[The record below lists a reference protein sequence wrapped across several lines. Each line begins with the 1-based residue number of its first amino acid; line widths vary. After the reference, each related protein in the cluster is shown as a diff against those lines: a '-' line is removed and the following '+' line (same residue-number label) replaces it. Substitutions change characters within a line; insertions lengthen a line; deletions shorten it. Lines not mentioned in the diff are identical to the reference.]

1 MPKRIVRILRKRI
14 TRALQLEI
22 EFSKLGQAL
31 NGTFD
36 FMPSSRRLFK
46 GVHRR
51 ARVVLRANLDLPE
64 LRRGLVQAVDDTI
77 DQIPLETPR
86 GMARIVRRRA
96 TKLLQTEVGFAG
108 LQRGLERTMDNTM
121 DLMPLHAD
129 LLVKQGAERTKY
141 LNRQLAWSLAF
152 VAGAVNAGGFLAVQ
166 SYTSHVTGA
175 VSRMAD
181 ELALGHQALAMAA
194 LGIVLFFLLGA
205 FCSGLLIN
213 LGRRHRFQAQYALS
227 LMLEGGLLLTFGLM
241 GYRLNELHRFFV
253 PITVALLSFIMGMHN
268 SVVTTISNAEVRT
281 THLTGIVTDL
291 GLELSRLFYF
301 NVEEDGRNARV
312 MANRDRLKLH
322 ALVLASFFGGGIV
335 GALGF
340 KYLGFKMTV
349 FLAAFLFLLAW
360 RPVLRDL
367 RVRFRLIRHSDAA

>member
-31 NGTFD
+31 DGTFD
-36 FMPSSRRLFK
+36 LMPSSRRLFK

-96 TKLLQTEVGFAG
+96 TRLLQTDVGFAG
-108 LQRGLERTMDNTM
+108 LQRGLERTMDNTL

-241 GYRLNELHRFFV
+241 GYRLNELHRSFV

-322 ALVLASFFGGGIV
+322 GLILASFFGGGIV

-340 KYLGFKMTV
+340 KYVGFKMTV